1 MPPVIDSLLASMA
14 GRPPAPV
21 GDRPRE
27 PARRLAVVT
36 CMDARIDPLATLG
49 LDVGEAHVL
58 RNAGGRVTEDVLRSL
73 ALSTHG
79 LGVREVGVIHHT
91 GCGLQGVDNAELNRQ
106 AGLVGVDFL
115 PFADMDAAVAEDVA
129 ALVDS
134 GYLAPGT
141 VVWGAVHD
149 LDAGVVSLVP
159 APG

>member
-1 MPPVIDSLLASMA
+1 MPPVIDSLLASVA

-49 LDVGEAHVL
+49 LEVGEAHVL
-58 RNAGGRVTEDVLRSL
+58 RNAGGRVTDDVLRSL

-106 AGLVGVDFL
+106 AGLAGVDFL
-115 PFADMDAAVAEDVA
+115 PFADMDAGVAEDVA

>member
-1 MPPVIDSLLASMA
+1 MPPVIHSLLASV
-14 GRPPAPV
+14 GERPPAPT
-21 GDRPRE
+21 GDRPRQ
-27 PARRLAVVT
+27 PTRRLAVVT
-36 CMDARIDPLATLG
+36 CMDARIDPLAALG

-58 RNAGGRVTEDVLRSL
+58 RNAGGRVTDDVLRSL

-91 GCGLQGVDNAELNRQ
+91 GCGLQGLDNVELNRQ

-115 PFADMDAAVAEDVA
+115 PFTGMEAGVAEDVA

-141 VVWGAVHD
+141 VVWGAVYD
-149 LDAGVVSLVP
+149 LGAGVVSLVP
-159 APG
+159 EPG